1 MVENPSFPISAMLVD
16 LDFLKEIND
25 LYGHQSGDAAILSL
39 ADVLRDEDGVVGRV
53 GGDEFG
59 LLLRGHSLKEA
70 AAVGEA
76 IRSRFAA
83 SHLKTPDGKVSL
95 TCSIG
100 VAELVSGESVDGLFA
115 KADLALYKAKDAGRN
130 AVETP
135 PSEAWVQAHPRMRN
149 RIARTRAARRKKTVS
164 SDTSTASQ

>member
-1 MVENPSFPISAMLVD
+1 MLVD

-25 LYGHQSGDAAILSL
+25 LYGHQSGDAAILIS
-39 ADVLRDEDGVVGRV
+39 DVLRDEDGMVGRI

-59 LLLRGHSLKEA
+59 LLLRGYGLKEA
-70 AAVGEA
+70 TAVGEA
-76 IRSRFAA
+76 IGSWVRTA

-100 VAELVSGESVDGLFA
+100 VAELVSGESVDRLFA
-115 KADLALYKAKDAGRN
+115 RADLALYKAKDAGRN

-135 PSEAWVQAHPRMRN
+135 PSEAWAQAHPRIRN
-149 RIARTRAARRKKTVS
+149 RIARTRAARRKSTVNR
-164 SDTSTASQ
+164 DTSMGSQ